1 MACLRTQ
8 RLYVLFGKMPKRKK
22 VRILEQN
29 KRKNVAIPKSMKNE
43 IREMIK
49 SGLSKS
55 DVEARLQKE
64 KKLEGGINI
73 YQWQRLSA
81 SKNQPEEILPTQQ
94 YRTIKNPALED
105 YKAEC
110 VQVFREKSK
119 KSALGLDGLLLV
131 CKQVQKL
138 EKYSENGEVQKLLL
152 SRRFSE
158 KLAQNAE
165 LVRTYRGSSAE
176 NFSEFQVQ
184 NYRDGMMLLLAGLD
198 PKSTSYLMDFMSKVR
213 KRYYFRN

>member
-73 YQWQRLSA
+73 YQWQRLRA

-138 EKYSENGEVQKLLL
+138 EKTN
-152 SRRFSE
+152 
-158 KLAQNAE
+158 
-165 LVRTYRGSSAE
+165 
-176 NFSEFQVQ
+176 
-184 NYRDGMMLLLAGLD
+184 
-198 PKSTSYLMDFMSKVR
+198 
-213 KRYYFRN
+213 